1 MRLGSTVACS
11 ARRGKHRLIYDLR
24 ALMHPLAPHAPSYV
38 HGASTIPLLGLTI
51 GEALNQAAA
60 HFADRDAVVACH
72 QGIRLTYRELR
83 IEADRAARGLLR
95 LGIERGDRVGIWS
108 PNCAEWTI
116 VQFAAAKVGAILVNI
131 NPAYRRRELE
141 FSLNQSGVAAL
152 ITARGFR
159 KTDYVEMLTEL
170 MPELTSHRQG
180 TLMTRRVPSLRH
192 LVYLGAEPGPG
203 GTDWRTF
210 LEQGDVVDT
219 SALTERERVLQF

>member
-1 MRLGSTVACS
+1 MEPSYAAGATDVPLLEETIGANFERTVA
-11 ARRGKHRLIYDLR
+11 AYGDR
-24 ALMHPLAPHAPSYV
+24 
-38 HGASTIPLLGLTI
+38 
-51 GEALNQAAA
+51 EALVEYASGRRWTWSELNADVDA
-60 HFADRDAVVACH
+60 FAIGLIRK
-72 QGIRLTYRELR
+72 GIRK
-83 IEADRAARGLLR
+83 
-95 LGIERGDRVGIWS
+95 GDRVGIWS

-116 VQFAAAKVGAILVNI
+116 VQYATAKIGAILVNI

-203 GTDWRTF
+203 GTDW
-210 LEQGDVVDT
+210 
-219 SALTERERVLQF
+219 